1 MVQQGDEGLLPF
13 SGKLS
18 SNQKPACR
26 LYALHTGCRRVF
38 VRKQG
43 NRDRKTAA
51 SIR

>member
-13 SGKLS
+13 PGKLS

-26 LYALHTGCRRVF
+26 LYALHTGWFSC
-38 VRKQG
+38 G